1 MKALSGSLRLGL
13 SEFKEIEMIIKFGS
27 ALDKATLA
35 IMERGLRLIELLK
48 QTHSNPLAVREQVLF
63 IFSGVNGWLD
73 FLKHTDVIE
82 YKSWLLNY
90 IKTTNLFYNF
100 EENADLNVDTFNSI
114 CSLAIKKFNSN

>member
-63 IFSGVNGWLD
+63 IFSGVNG
-73 FLKHTDVIE
+73 
-82 YKSWLLNY
+82 
-90 IKTTNLFYNF
+90 
-100 EENADLNVDTFNSI
+100 
-114 CSLAIKKFNSN
+114 